1 MADQRESS
9 RPVRKT
15 LFKRGEPLSQITRGS
30 GQDPEGSD
38 DDRME
43 TSSPRAGHRRPALG
57 RSRGAS
63 TPSSLR
69 SNLLR
74 IR

>member
-1 MADQRESS
+1 MAEQREPS

-15 LFKRGEPLSQITRGS
+15 LSKRGEHLSSITRGL

-43 TSSPRAGHRRPALG
+43 TSSSRAGRRRPAMG
-57 RSRGAS
+57 RSA
-63 TPSSLR
+63 SLR

-74 IR
+74 TR